1 MKTKIDLKIQEI
13 LERIGSNED
22 KVSTR
27 QYSEDVLYLTQ
38 IIEMQSA
45 QIQMY
50 TQHLSVTKELLLLMI
65 KQDIMKE
72 KQSVEVG

>member
-45 QIQMY
+45 QIEMY
-50 TQHLSVTKELLLLMI
+50 VKHLSSIRHLLSIELKKEI
-65 KQDIMKE
+65 RGENE
-72 KQSVEVG
+72 K